1 MPGSSAL
8 YKQVGGCEVSHIPDG
23 YMVHQAEPEKVHY
36 LNPTAAIVYELCDG
50 AQSVAA
56 IADYLQSNFSLPA
69 SPLAEVQDCI
79 ASLLAEG
86 LIAPC

>member
-1 MPGSSAL
+1 MSSSAAF

-50 AQSVAA
+50 AQSVTA
-56 IADYLQSNFSLPA
+56 IANFLQSNFSLPE
-69 SPLAEVQDCI
+69 PPVAEVQDCI
-79 ASLLAEG
+79 ASLLVEG